1 MNALRMLIADDHQVV
16 RLGLRSLVEA
26 HTGWEVCGEAAD
38 GREAVEKCKLLKP
51 DLLILDICMPA
62 LNGMDAARQILR
74 ANPNQRILIFTD
86 VDSEQVIRECL
97 EMGVRGWLWK
107 SDLTSHFCL
116 AVESLQN
123 GRTFFTAR
131 VAELVL
137 NSYLQR
143 STTRPAETI
152 VVRLSPREREVLQ
165 LLSEGNTTKKIASML
180 DVTVKTAE
188 THRSNIMRKLGIHS
202 IAELVL
208 YAVRNNIIQVQPT
221 VPSLAASKPDFRRG
235 GLFNQEQ
242 GQALN

>member
-1 MNALRMLIADDHQVV
+1 MNALRIMIADDHQVV
-16 RLGLRSLVEA
+16 RLGVRSLLASHE
-26 HTGWEVCGEAAD
+26 GWEVCGEAVD

-62 LNGMDAARQILR
+62 LNGMDAARQILK

-107 SDLTSHFCL
+107 SDQTSHLCL

-131 VAELVL
+131 VAELIL
-137 NSYLQR
+137 NSYLQS

-152 VVRLSPREREVLQ
+152 VVGLSPREREVLQ

-180 DVTVKTAE
+180 NVTVENGRNATAPISCANLGYIRSPSWCCTRCE
-188 THRSNIMRKLGIHS
+188 TISYKFTLQFLRLQLTNLTSS
-202 IAELVL
+202 
-208 YAVRNNIIQVQPT
+208 
-221 VPSLAASKPDFRRG
+221 PSSSFACS
-235 GLFNQEQ
+235 
-242 GQALN
+242 